1 MLAFSSL
8 APLTPHTR
16 VLAVVFGLVVI
27 VWTLELV
34 RRRRLHERYAFLWLA
49 VGAVVLVVAAWPGLL
64 GRLSSV
70 IGARTAAVGL
80 LALGGLGVLLLIL
93 HLTVTVSRQSE
104 QIARLAED
112 LAVATARLDAVPPL
126 QEAEAPGEAP
136 DDAAYV
142 DAR

>member
-1 MLAFSSL
+1 MP
-8 APLTPHTR
+8 APLTTHTR
-16 VLAVVFGLVVI
+16 ILAMVFGLIVI

-49 VGAVVLVVAAWPGLL
+49 VGAVVVVFAAWPGLL
-64 GRLSSV
+64 GLLSDG
-70 IGARTAAVGL
+70 IGARTASVGL

-112 LAVATARLDAVPPL
+112 LAVATAHLEGSPPFADAQP
-126 QEAEAPGEAP
+126 AGERSKRTS
-136 DDAAYV
+136 DA
-142 DAR
+142 DRP